1 MNIDK
6 WGGAPEKWASVCE
19 VKKKAKKGG
28 TRYIPVGK
36 WKPIAS

>member
-19 VKKKAKKGG
+19 VKKKEN
-28 TRYIPVGK
+28 GK
-36 WKPIAS
+36 EREV